1 VRWAMSALPPIAD
14 MCGAPAQVC
23 FGYPDIR
30 RNGRRCGRSRLDFGP
45 IAMISVRGN
54 KAVGQQYDM
63 LIFNLG
69 MSEFYAA
76 SQQVRCDSFR

>member
-1 VRWAMSALPPIAD
+1 MAVTYS
-14 MCGAPAQVC
+14 
-23 FGYPDIR
+23 
-30 RNGRRCGRSRLDFGP
+30 
-45 IAMISVRGN
+45 ISVRGN